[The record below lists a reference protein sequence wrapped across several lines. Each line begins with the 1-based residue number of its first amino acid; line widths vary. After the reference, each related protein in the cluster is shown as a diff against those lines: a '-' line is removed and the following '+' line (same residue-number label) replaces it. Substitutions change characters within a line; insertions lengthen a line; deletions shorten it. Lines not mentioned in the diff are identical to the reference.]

1 MQVNPQALRVIR
13 ERSGYTV
20 RGLAEA
26 SKVSHASITR
36 IEQGSQ
42 RPSPPI
48 VKRLAQAL
56 DVPLVALLSDEEE
69 VAV

>member
-20 RGLAEA
+20 RGLAKAAE
-26 SKVSHASITR
+26 VSHASITR

-42 RPSPPI
+42 NPSPPI

-56 DVPLVALLSDEEE
+56 DVPLVALLSDEE